1 MCGSEVLEG
10 ILCVLLYFPRL
21 FFFPNKPPICAID
34 AGGCVANRRTNDL
47 LNGDEA
53 VSRHEAEMQIGR
65 ELQAEVVAR

>member
-10 ILCVLLYFPRL
+10 ILCVLLYLPRL
-21 FFFPNKPPICAID
+21 FLFTNKPPICAID

-53 VSRHEAEMQIGR
+53 VGSLKAEMQVGR
-65 ELQAEVVAR
+65 ELQAEIVAR

>member
-10 ILCVLLYFPRL
+10 ILCVLLYSPRL
-21 FFFPNKPPICAID
+21 LFFPNKPPICAID

-53 VSRHEAEMQIGR
+53 VGSLKAEMQIGR

>member
-10 ILCVLLYFPRL
+10 ILCVLLYLPRL
-21 FFFPNKPPICAID
+21 FLFPNKPPICAID

-53 VSRHEAEMQIGR
+53 VGSLKAEMQVGC

>member
-10 ILCVLLYFPRL
+10 ILCVLLDLPRL
-21 FFFPNKPPICAID
+21 FLFPNKPPICAID
-34 AGGCVANRRTNDL
+34 AGGGVANRRTNDL

>member
-1 MCGSEVLEG
+1 MCGSEVLDFFFFR
-10 ILCVLLYFPRL
+10 LLNSPRL
-21 FFFPNKPPICAID
+21 FLFPNKPPICAID

-53 VSRHEAEMQIGR
+53 VGSLKAEMQVGR

>member
-10 ILCVLLYFPRL
+10 ILCVLLYLPRL
-21 FFFPNKPPICAID
+21 FLFPNKPPICAIEE
-34 AGGCVANRRTNDL
+34 GGCVANRRTNDL